1 MTTETKAAPK
11 TVDDKR
17 WRIVDAVMRRNG
29 YRGDALIETLHSVQE
44 TYGYIDE
51 ENMRKV
57 AAALNLPLSKVYGV
71 ATFYH
76 FFNMKPKGRHTCVVC
91 LGTACYIKGADA
103 LLEKIREVCGVK
115 DGETSPDKHLS
126 VMTARCIG
134 SCSIAPVVVL
144 DEQVL
149 GQIKPDQVIAAIK
162 DLKK

>member
-1 MTTETKAAPK
+1 MSTDVKAAPK
-11 TVDDKR
+11 PVDDKR
-17 WRIVDAVMRRNG
+17 WRMVDAVMRRNG
-29 YRGDALIETLHSVQE
+29 YRGDSLIETLHAVQE
-44 TYGYIDE
+44 TFGYIDE

-91 LGTACYIKGADA
+91 MGTACYIKGADA
-103 LLEKIREVCGVK
+103 ILEKIRDVCGVK
-115 DGETSPDKHLS
+115 DGETSKDGHLS
-126 VMTARCIG
+126 VATARCIG

>member
-1 MTTETKAAPK
+1 MTEPEKKETKPA
-11 TVDDKR
+11 DDKR
-17 WRIVDAVMRRNG
+17 WRMVDAVMRRNG
-29 YRGDALIETLHSVQE
+29 YRGDALIETLHAVQE
-44 TYGYIDE
+44 TYGYLDE
-51 ENMRKV
+51 QNMRNV

-76 FFNMKPKGRHTCVVC
+76 FFNLKPKGRHTCVVC

-103 LLEKIREVCGVK
+103 ILDRIREVCGVK
-115 DGETSPDKHLS
+115 DGETTADQQLS

-149 GQIKPDQVIAAIK
+149 GQVKPDQVIAAIK